1 VGTAVIARSRAI
13 VSYADADADAD
24 EDGNGNYD
32 RIAVSSD

>member
-13 VSYADADADAD
+13 VSYADAD